1 MKEQEI
7 LKKHSEIFEYLIN
20 FKKQN
25 DSFTFS
31 TRVNNRAGKLEKG
44 YYFQGNDNYI
54 FVPLYKVGSDENMT
68 KTIGF
73 VYTENSQYI
82 EIVYKKIKNWLYPK
96 GKCYSVPT
104 KTDTEVY
111 RKMGFNTVYIPHF
124 RSQLRYEKAALENKI
139 ALSVGRMTEAK
150 RQWILIDLWD
160 RIVNHHNIKDWKLHI
175 VGDGNL
181 KETYIKKIKD
191 LNLESYIKILPPKK
205 EVEDYYKEAKNIL
218 SSDDLGQDIDVIRLL
233 KKCNDHKLFIWR
245 YPASNGTDT
254 LEVLCYNDFTSF
266 IESGIISDLPLD
278 KIVVDE
284 KIDADG
290 PFDII
295 SDFTIKIH
303 CNISY
308 SDRKWYSNKR
318 DIDEE
323 KDTK

>member
-1 MKEQEI
+1 MLEMLLSLDFVKNLLKE
-7 LKKHSEIFEYLIN
+7 HGF
-20 FKKQN
+20 
-25 DSFTFS
+25 
-31 TRVNNRAGKLEKG
+31 VKLEEDVETSKSKLEELL
-44 YYFQGNDNYI
+44 D
-54 FVPLYKVGSDENMT
+54 LGSIQT
-68 KTIGF
+68 KMDFSKDKFTIYVTF
-73 VYTENSQYI
+73 DS
-82 EIVYKKIKNWLYPK
+82 L
-96 GKCYSVPT
+96 
-104 KTDTEVY
+104 
-111 RKMGFNTVYIPHF
+111 
-124 RSQLRYEKAALENKI
+124 L
-139 ALSVGRMTEAK
+139 
-150 RQWILIDLWD
+150 
-160 RIVNHHNIKDWKLHI
+160 
-175 VGDGNL
+175 
-181 KETYIKKIKD
+181 
-191 LNLESYIKILPPKK
+191 
-205 EVEDYYKEAKNIL
+205 EDYYKEAKNIL

-284 KIDADG
+284 KIDADS